1 LKTNCQIV
9 KIKKIV
15 RGTYGDI
22 SVLVLLA
29 IGVELGDTG

>member
-1 LKTNCQIV
+1 LSNRKN
-9 KIKKIV
+9 KKNSE
-15 RGTYGDI
+15 GTYGDV